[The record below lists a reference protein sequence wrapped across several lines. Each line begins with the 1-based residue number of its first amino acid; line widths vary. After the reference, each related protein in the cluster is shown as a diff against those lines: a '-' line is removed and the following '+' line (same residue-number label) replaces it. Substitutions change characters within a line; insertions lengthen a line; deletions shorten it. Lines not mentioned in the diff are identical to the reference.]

1 MVLKKLE
8 LEELLYSIN
17 MPRKKITSKDY
28 AEVSAGVRLSSHE
41 KLCAERMKTLNESI
55 NELKKE
61 VKSLRQDVSMGQ
73 GGLKVILAVGTLL
86 VGIIGF
92 FQFK

>member
-1 MVLKKLE
+1 
-8 LEELLYSIN
+8 
-17 MPRKKITSKDY
+17 MPRKKITPSLI
-28 AEVSAGVRLSSHE
+28 AEQATGVRLSSHE
-41 KLCAERMKTLNESI
+41 KLCAERMKTLNDSI

-86 VGIIGF
+86 VAIIGF